1 MSSSGKKLKISFNS
15 PVILCF
21 AILCLLTLILN
32 MLTNGLTN
40 RVFFS
45 VHRSPMTDPLTY
57 VRFVGHIFGHAD
69 WEHFIGNITLL
80 LVVGPML
87 EEKYGSLSIFIV
99 ILITA
104 VVTGVVNFVFFPNVQ
119 LLGASGVVFAFILL
133 SSMTS
138 IREGSIPLTFI
149 LVAVIYIGGQIYDGI
164 FVNDNVSNLTHII
177 GGLVGSCFGFVMSK
191 NKVRKY

>member
-21 AILCLLTLILN
+21 AILCLVTLILN

-40 RVFFS
+40 RVLFS
-45 VHRSPMTDPLTY
+45 VYRSPMTDPLTY

>member
-1 MSSSGKKLKISFNS
+1 
-15 PVILCF
+15 
-21 AILCLLTLILN
+21 
-32 MLTNGLTN
+32 
-40 RVFFS
+40 
-45 VHRSPMTDPLTY
+45 MTDPLTY
-57 VRFVGHIFGHAD
+57 MRFVGHIFGHAD

-138 IREGSIPLTFI
+138 IRR
-149 LVAVIYIGGQIYDGI
+149 
-164 FVNDNVSNLTHII
+164 
-177 GGLVGSCFGFVMSK
+177 
-191 NKVRKY
+191 RKYSAYVYTCCCNLYRRSDI